1 MTDPAD
7 LGVQEAASA
16 LANRQV
22 SARELTE
29 NCLGRINSAHGQDLN
44 AFIHVADDLARQQ
57 GIASDERRA
66 SGKLLSDLDGV
77 PIAVKDNIDV
87 RGMPTTNGLATHW
100 TPVADAPV
108 IQQLRAAGMIIL
120 GKLNMHE
127 GALGAT
133 TDNPHHDRCMHPMFP
148 GFTPGGSS
156 GGSAAAV
163 AGGLCPV
170 TLGTDTMGSVR
181 LPAAYCGI
189 VGFKPSRSYWSVE
202 GVMPLAKCLDMIGP
216 LARTVCDVAA
226 VLGEQ
231 LQVRDLGDSRFGRL
245 TSLEAVETETEC
257 TSAFEAAL
265 NQLMASGVCCGET
278 DLPGYEPGR
287 ARRSGFLIS
296 EADAFVAHKQL
307 LIDVPEAF
315 SPEFSAKLDYGRKI
329 TPARYDV
336 EMAAVRDVARAFV
349 ALFDQ
354 FDVIV
359 TLTAPQRTFPFGT
372 PAPVSQADLTAPA
385 NFAGCPAISLPLGV
399 GVDERP
405 IGLQLIAAPGADAE
419 LLTIAAQVETILKI

>member
-127 GALGAT
+127 GAT
-133 TDNPHHDRCMHPMFP
+133 RRDNRQ
-148 GFTPGGSS
+148 S
-156 GGSAAAV
+156 
-163 AGGLCPV
+163 
-170 TLGTDTMGSVR
+170 
-181 LPAAYCGI
+181 
-189 VGFKPSRSYWSVE
+189 PSRSLHAS
-202 GVMPLAKCLDMIGP
+202 
-216 LARTVCDVAA
+216 DV
-226 VLGEQ
+226 
-231 LQVRDLGDSRFGRL
+231 SRIY
-245 TSLEAVETETEC
+245 AWW
-257 TSAFEAAL
+257 
-265 NQLMASGVCCGET
+265 Q
-278 DLPGYEPGR
+278 
-287 ARRSGFLIS
+287 
-296 EADAFVAHKQL
+296 
-307 LIDVPEAF
+307 
-315 SPEFSAKLDYGRKI
+315 
-329 TPARYDV
+329 
-336 EMAAVRDVARAFV
+336 
-349 ALFDQ
+349 
-354 FDVIV
+354 
-359 TLTAPQRTFPFGT
+359 
-372 PAPVSQADLTAPA
+372 
-385 NFAGCPAISLPLGV
+385 
-399 GVDERP
+399 
-405 IGLQLIAAPGADAE
+405 
-419 LLTIAAQVETILKI
+419 

>member
-296 EADAFVAHKQL
+296 EADAL
-307 LIDVPEAF
+307 
-315 SPEFSAKLDYGRKI
+315 SP
-329 TPARYDV
+329 
-336 EMAAVRDVARAFV
+336 
-349 ALFDQ
+349 
-354 FDVIV
+354 
-359 TLTAPQRTFPFGT
+359 
-372 PAPVSQADLTAPA
+372 
-385 NFAGCPAISLPLGV
+385 ISNY
-399 GVDERP
+399 
-405 IGLQLIAAPGADAE
+405 
-419 LLTIAAQVETILKI
+419 